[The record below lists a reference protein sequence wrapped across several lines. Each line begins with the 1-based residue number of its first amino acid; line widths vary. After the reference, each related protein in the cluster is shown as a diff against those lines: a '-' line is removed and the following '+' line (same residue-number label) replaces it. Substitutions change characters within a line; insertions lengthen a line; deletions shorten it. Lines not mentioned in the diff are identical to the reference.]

1 MQSCGRMRWGVAVL
15 QVSLWAAALSWTTGA
30 VTAATAGA
38 RTSGDAASVA
48 PAGDAQAG
56 NTESQRFAAF
66 LQDVYQRNLVA
77 SPQLATEFGSKAGD
91 DRWDDTSEAALAADA
106 ARVRGEMRTAK
117 TRFDYAKLDPASQL
131 QYRVFLDEH
140 RLLLDRYRWRD
151 HFYALNQIVG
161 LHIDVPGTLAG
172 NQVVQTEQDAEAYI
186 RRIRAV
192 QPAFR
197 ELMRHMQA
205 QARQGIYIPKMVYP
219 LLIEGAQNVI
229 TGAPHDAGPDSPILA
244 DFKRRVGQLDVPAEG
259 KERLIE
265 EARKA
270 LLQQLQPAYAGLIQL
285 LKTQAG
291 RTPITGGVWQ
301 LPDGDA
307 FYAFL
312 IRQFTTTDMT
322 PAQIHE
328 MGLAEMARSQREIA
342 ALMDR
347 VGFKGTVREFMAKM
361 KSDPHNYESDDDAGR
376 AAYLAKARRIVAAMQ
391 AKITDAF
398 EAPAPLPLR
407 IVRTEAYKE
416 ASSPP
421 GFYEAGAADG
431 SRPGSVYLNLSD
443 MKVLPLYE
451 LEDLLYHE
459 GIPGHHMQIS
469 TILVD
474 RSIPQLRKV
483 NEWWQDSAFVEG
495 WGLYAERLGKDLG
508 FYQDPYSEFGLL
520 TGELWR
526 ASRLVVDSGLHYK
539 HWTRE
544 QAIQYLNENTPSA
557 EATNIRAVD
566 RYLAVPGQ
574 ATSFMVGMRKFVAER
589 ERARQALG
597 SRFDLREYH
606 HVALSSGY
614 IPLWALDQK
623 VSSWI
628 ESKSGTAGA
637 APRDAA
643 PLDAGPQSPNAA
655 FNQMLEDYWQEYL
668 GLNPIAALSHGDNRD
683 EGRFD
688 ESLQDAWRVRTVAML
703 DKYLQASA
711 AYSAD
716 TLSQNDR
723 TSLAMLRE
731 QLTLAKDFYSGALFE
746 TSRMLP
752 LDQFQGRHTEFAA
765 DAAGSGAYP
774 FKTLADYERQLDRAD
789 AFAKWTDDASVR
801 MREGIKAGVVLPRMI
816 VQRILPQLQSHFGLP
831 PEKTEFWQPLA
842 NFPAAVAPADRARLE
857 KAYRIKIATVIEP
870 AYRRLFEFM
879 QNEYLPHARE
889 SVGLGQMP
897 GGAALY
903 NYDVR
908 FHTTTQLT
916 PSQIHAIGVAEVTR
930 IETEFAKV
938 QAAVGFKGT
947 LQEFFAKVRA
957 DPALK
962 FTSRDQIIP
971 AFEADRQ
978 IIVAKLPKLFDVWP
992 RAEFQIRA
1000 LPDSSKNSQ
1009 GNGYYSAAG
1018 ADGSRPGI
1026 LWINTYAP
1034 GISDKFNVMTLV
1046 LHEGMPGHHFQTS
1059 VAQEQAR
1066 LPSFRRFDF
1075 TNAYGEGWALY
1086 AETLG
1091 NELGLFDDPWNYY
1104 GHLNYAIMRAN
1115 RLVIDTGLHAMGWDV
1130 ETGIQWMMQH
1140 SSMTRD
1146 QSAAEVERY
1155 VAYPGQALSYKL
1167 GELKIR
1173 ELRRRAEQELGA
1185 KFDLQAFHDQIL
1197 LGGSMPLTILEQRV
1211 DRWISA
1217 TRTR

>member
-1 MQSCGRMRWGVAVL
+1 MQRCRRMRGGAAIL
-15 QVSLWAAALSWTTGA
+15 GASLCAAALSWAAGA
-30 VTAATAGA
+30 AAAATAGA
-38 RTSGDAASVA
+38 RASGNAASVA
-48 PAGDAQAG
+48 LAGDAQAG
-56 NTESQRFAAF
+56 DTESQRFAAF
-66 LQDVYQRNLVA
+66 LQDVYQRNLLA
-77 SPQLATEFGSKAGD
+77 SPQLATEFGSKVGD
-91 DRWDDTSEAALAADA
+91 DRWDDTSEQALAADA
-106 ARVRGEMRTAK
+106 ARVRGEMRTAM

-140 RLLLDRYRWRD
+140 QLLLDRYRWRD

-172 NQVVQTEQDAEAYI
+172 NQVLQTEQDAEAYI

-197 ELMRHMQA
+197 QLIRHMQA
-205 QARQGIYIPKMVYP
+205 QARKGIYIPKTVYP

-244 DFKRRVGQLDVPAEG
+244 DFKRRVGQLDVPAER
-259 KERLIE
+259 KEQLIA
-265 EARKA
+265 EARTA
-270 LLQQLQPAYAGLIQL
+270 LQQQLQPAYGELIQF
-285 LKTQAG
+285 LKTQAD

-328 MGLAEMARSQREIA
+328 MGLAEMARSQGEIA
-342 ALMDR
+342 SLMNR

-361 KSDPHNYESDDDAGR
+361 SSDPHNYESDDDAGR
-376 AAYLAKARRIVAAMQ
+376 AAYLARARSIVAAMQ

-431 SRPGSVYLNLSD
+431 SRPGTVYLNLSD

-637 APRDAA
+637 AP
-643 PLDAGPQSPNAA
+643 LDAGPQSPNAA

-688 ESLQDAWRVRTVAML
+688 ESLEDAWRVRTVAML

-711 AYSAD
+711 GYSAD

-731 QLTLAKDFYSGALFE
+731 QLTLAKDFYSGTLFE

-752 LDQFQGRHTEFAA
+752 VDQFQGRHTEFAA

-774 FKTLADYERQLDRAD
+774 FKTLADYDRQLDRAD
-789 AFAKWTDDASVR
+789 AFAKWTDDATMR
-801 MREGIKAGVVLPRMI
+801 MREGVKAGVVLPRMI
-816 VQRILPQLQSHFGLP
+816 VQRILPQLHAHFGLP

-842 NFPAAVAPADRARLE
+842 TFPADVAPADRARLE
-857 KAYRIKIATVIEP
+857 KAYRVKIATVIEP

-879 QNEYLPHARE
+879 QSEYLPHARD

-930 IETEFAKV
+930 IEAEFAKV

-957 DPALK
+957 DSALK
-962 FTSRDQIIP
+962 FTSREEIIP

-978 IIVAKLPKLFDVWP
+978 TIVAKLPKLFDVWP
-992 RAEFQIRA
+992 QAEFQIRA

-1059 VAQEQAR
+1059 VAQEQGV
-1066 LPSFRRFDF
+1066 LPAFRRFDF

-1130 ETGIQWMMQH
+1130 DTGIQWMMQH

-1173 ELRRRAEQELGA
+1173 ELRRRAEQELGP
-1185 KFDLQAFHDQIL
+1185 KFNLQAFHDQIL